1 MVLGRR
7 GAAALK
13 ALRRLQNPSWS
24 DVRRPSVVLHSGQPR
39 CGRGSITAEVV
50 VVVDVLQDKRE
61 AIAGLCAKH
70 GVVRLDVFGSALRDD
85 FRPGESDVDLLV
97 EFGPMDG
104 YAKAV
109 AYFDL
114 LDELREL
121 LGVEVDLVMTGAVK
135 NRFIARDIERTR
147 QLLYAA

>member
-1 MVLGRR
+1 MV
-7 GAAALK
+7 
-13 ALRRLQNPSWS
+13 Q
-24 DVRRPSVVLHSGQPR
+24 VLH
-39 CGRGSITAEVV
+39 
-50 VVVDVLQDKRE
+50 DKQQ
-61 AIAGLCAKH
+61 AIAELCARH
-70 GVVRLDVFGSALRDD
+70 GVARLDVFGSALRDD

-114 LDELREL
+114 LDGLHEL